1 MVEKGEEGSDRSKG
15 APQQGLGLYDRRR
28 CVTSVSPKQCM
39 LRVATDRFGLMVVLG
54 SLLSRSF
61 KEDTY
66 GTVQRDVPRV
76 LEAMVQYLSALEEYQ
91 TELVNSVP
99 ALPSEDEEHKL
110 SASETTDGL
119 LVHMEVSQASEWV
132 DGLAKGMFNFRCFL
146 FMILKPRLM

>member
-1 MVEKGEEGSDRSKG
+1 
-15 APQQGLGLYDRRR
+15 
-28 CVTSVSPKQCM
+28 M

-110 SASETTDGL
+110 SASETTDSL
-119 LVHMEVSQASEWV
+119 LVHMEVSQAIEWV